1 MKGWTLGFSHDEVRG
16 GPRSEVRG
24 SSRGRRRVA
33 DVFVVVAKVTRAEPT
48 SPTRSLARSLA
59 RSLRFASRRI
69 AAIDMV
75 NERDGT
81 IIAYLEERVRSL
93 QLENDA
99 LKSAK
104 DENETLKARL
114 ASTEEKDS
122 LRGRREEQEMMAYQ
136 RWEAAL
142 SPDPVRTRIA
152 DTDRLIRRMIKERR
166 TGGEI
171 LEAVYDFFFDNAGC
185 D

>member
-1 MKGWTLGFSHDEVRG
+1 MPAAEGARAMKGLTLGFSHDEVRG

-33 DVFVVVAKVTRAEPT
+33 DVFVVVAKVRPD
-48 SPTRSLARSLA
+48 LARPPA
-59 RSLRFASRRI
+59 RFASRRF
-69 AAIDMV
+69 AVIDMV

-81 IIAYLEERVRSL
+81 IIAYLEERLRSL

>member
-1 MKGWTLGFSHDEVRG
+1 
-16 GPRSEVRG
+16 
-24 SSRGRRRVA
+24 
-33 DVFVVVAKVTRAEPT
+33 
-48 SPTRSLARSLA
+48 
-59 RSLRFASRRI
+59 
-69 AAIDMV
+69 
-75 NERDGT
+75 
-81 IIAYLEERVRSL
+81 
-93 QLENDA
+93 
-99 LKSAK
+99 
-104 DENETLKARL
+104 
-114 ASTEEKDS
+114 
-122 LRGRREEQEMMAYQ
+122 MMAHQ

>member
-1 MKGWTLGFSHDEVRG
+1 MGSYDEVR
-16 GPRSEVRG
+16 RG

-33 DVFVVVAKVTRAEPT
+33 DVSVVVVAKVTRAETNLARP
-48 SPTRSLARSLA
+48 PARSLA
-59 RSLRFASRRI
+59 RFASRRF
-69 AAIDMV
+69 AAVDMV

-81 IIAYLEERVRSL
+81 IIAYLEEKLRSL

>member
-1 MKGWTLGFSHDEVRG
+1 MGSYDEVR
-16 GPRSEVRG
+16 RG

-33 DVFVVVAKVTRAEPT
+33 DVSVVVVAKVTRAETNLARP
-48 SPTRSLARSLA
+48 PARSLARSLA
-59 RSLRFASRRI
+59 RFASRRF
-69 AAIDMV
+69 AAVDMV

-81 IIAYLEERVRSL
+81 IIAYLEEKLRSL

-171 LEAVYDFFFDNAGC
+171 LEAVHDFFFDNAGC

>member
-1 MKGWTLGFSHDEVRG
+1 
-16 GPRSEVRG
+16 
-24 SSRGRRRVA
+24 
-33 DVFVVVAKVTRAEPT
+33 
-48 SPTRSLARSLA
+48 
-59 RSLRFASRRI
+59 
-69 AAIDMV
+69 MV

-81 IIAYLEERVRSL
+81 IIAYLEERLRSL

-152 DTDRLIRRMIKERR
+152 DTERLIRRMIKERR
-166 TGGEI
+166 IGGEI
-171 LEAVYDFFFDNAGC
+171 LEAVHDFFFDNAGC

>member
-1 MKGWTLGFSHDEVRG
+1 MRTR
-16 GPRSEVRG
+16 RS
-24 SSRGRRRVA
+24 
-33 DVFVVVAKVTRAEPT
+33 
-48 SPTRSLARSLA
+48 
-59 RSLRFASRRI
+59 
-69 AAIDMV
+69 
-75 NERDGT
+75 
-81 IIAYLEERVRSL
+81 
-93 QLENDA
+93 
-99 LKSAK
+99 
-104 DENETLKARL
+104 RL
-114 ASTEEKDS
+114 ASLPPKKRLASGT
-122 LRGRREEQEMMAYQ
+122 REEQEMMAYQ

>member
-1 MKGWTLGFSHDEVRG
+1 MV
-16 GPRSEVRG
+16 
-24 SSRGRRRVA
+24 
-33 DVFVVVAKVTRAEPT
+33 VVVAKVTRAET
-48 SPTRSLARSLA
+48 NLARSLARSLA
-59 RSLRFASRRI
+59 RFASRRF
-69 AAIDMV
+69 AAVDMV

-81 IIAYLEERVRSL
+81 IIAYLEERLRSL

-171 LEAVYDFFFDNAGC
+171 LEAVHDFFFDNAGC

>member
-1 MKGWTLGFSHDEVRG
+1 
-16 GPRSEVRG
+16 
-24 SSRGRRRVA
+24 
-33 DVFVVVAKVTRAEPT
+33 
-48 SPTRSLARSLA
+48 
-59 RSLRFASRRI
+59 
-69 AAIDMV
+69 MV

-171 LEAVYDFFFDNAGC
+171 LEAVHDFFFDNAGC

>member
-1 MKGWTLGFSHDEVRG
+1 
-16 GPRSEVRG
+16 
-24 SSRGRRRVA
+24 
-33 DVFVVVAKVTRAEPT
+33 
-48 SPTRSLARSLA
+48 
-59 RSLRFASRRI
+59 
-69 AAIDMV
+69 MV

-114 ASTEEKDS
+114 ASTEEKQKTKSEEKDS

>member
-1 MKGWTLGFSHDEVRG
+1 M
-16 GPRSEVRG
+16 
-24 SSRGRRRVA
+24 A
-33 DVFVVVAKVTRAEPT
+33 
-48 SPTRSLARSLA
+48 
-59 RSLRFASRRI
+59 
-69 AAIDMV
+69 

-81 IIAYLEERVRSL
+81 IIAYLEERLRSL

-99 LKSAK
+99 LQSAK
-104 DENETLKARL
+104 TENETLKARL
-114 ASTEEKDS
+114 ASSDGGDS
-122 LRGRREEQEMMAYQ
+122 PRGRRAEQEMAAYQ

-142 SPDPVRTRIA
+142 SPDPLRTRIA

-171 LEAVYDFFFDNAGC
+171 LEAVHDFFFDKAGC